1 MNQFKFNSLKG
12 AFVALMTIYSGIA
25 YASSPNGEPL
35 PPVKGQETISLMSLS
50 TVSTS
55 TALTTSS
62 VSSISSLSSSTITI
76 PTSRSTVTVTVEAE
90 DGSIMDVLTYK
101 AGASKQITIDTAG
114 WDSGTYTVIVSNKSG
129 VIYDTFIFVF

>member
-1 MNQFKFNSLKG
+1 MNQFKLNSLKG
-12 AFVALMTIYSGIA
+12 AFVALMTIYSGITFA
-25 YASSPNGEPL
+25 GNPTAPQPPL
-35 PPVKGQETISLMSLS
+35 KDQETISLMSLS

-62 VSSISSLSSSTITI
+62 VSSTSSLSSSTITI

>member
-1 MNQFKFNSLKG
+1 MNQFKTNSLKG
-12 AFVALMTIYSGIA
+12 AFVALLSIYSGIT
-25 YASSPNGEPL
+25 YAGNDIPL

-62 VSSISSLSSSTITI
+62 VSSISSLSSTTITI